1 MRKEMQNLTTNE
13 TKMTVAEIST
23 AFDVHQTTIA
33 KYVKKLFPDKVKN
46 GIITLLNEA
55 EVTELKLEI
64 QQNQHL
70 SQSSKLPKTELE
82 EMMLIQQAQQLL
94 GLRIHR
100 LKEENKRQAAQLTE
114 AAPKIEYHDKIKA
127 TSGLI
132 TIGAF
137 AKILTKKGY
146 EIGRNRLF
154 KYFRR
159 KGFLMQ
165 SNEPYQTTMNM
176 GLFEVV
182 PEISSDD
189 QGHEFINNKLYITG
203 KGQIYFTDRLIKCEP
218 APAQGYKQTEF

>member
-1 MRKEMQNLTTNE
+1 M
-13 TKMTVAEIST
+13 V
-23 AFDVHQTTIA
+23 
-33 KYVKKLFPDKVKN
+33 
-46 GIITLLNEA
+46 TLLNEV
-55 EVTELKLEI
+55 EVTKIKLEI

-82 EMMLIQQAQQLL
+82 EMMLIQQAQELL

-100 LKEENKRQAAQLTE
+100 LKEENKRQAAQLML

-132 TIGAF
+132 TVGEF

-154 KYFRR
+154 TYFRV

-182 PEISSDD
+182 PDISTDD
-189 QGHEFINNKLYITG
+189 QGHEHINNKLYLTG
-203 KGQIYFTDRLIKCEP
+203 KGQIYFTDRLIMAQKPEP
-218 APAQGYKQTEF
+218 KIKNKQTGF